1 LTLEFY
7 LPALIELLFGDVAA
21 LVDWSRPVAFLDSEL
36 QAIVP
41 DSEAG
46 DLRADKLVQV
56 TRRDGTDALLFIHFE
71 IQAQRDPAL
80 PRRMFR
86 YHYRIYDRFGQ
97 HPISLVV
104 LADDEPGWRPG
115 PYVGEVGPVRLSLE
129 YAACKLR
136 DVDLGPRLASG
147 NPVARIVQAH
157 RLAQRTRGDEAG
169 RWEAKLAFL
178 RELRGA
184 GLGWEDSVRVMRVV
198 HGLLALPRELEVAFR
213 REVKKQEE
221 AMHETMRSPY
231 ETVVWEEGREEGLQL
246 GRQEG
251 RQEGWR
257 DGRQEGLEEGR
268 CAAARE
274 MLLGILTA
282 RFGPCDDATV
292 QAIQALSD
300 GSELMRLAQ
309 GAIHFGSLADFRHEV
324 GTRRDVPTA

>member
-1 LTLEFY
+1 
-7 LPALIELLFGDVAA
+7 
-21 LVDWSRPVAFLDSEL
+21 VDWSRPVSFLDSEL

-41 DSEAG
+41 DSETG

-56 TRRDGTDALLFIHFE
+56 TRRDGTEALLLIHFE
-71 IQAQRDPAL
+71 IQAQRDPTL

-115 PYVGEVGPVRLSLE
+115 PYVQGVGPVRLSLE
-129 YAACKLR
+129 YATCKLR
-136 DVDLGPRLASG
+136 DVDLGPWLAAG

-157 RLAQRTRGDEAG
+157 RLAQRTRGDEAA
-169 RWEAKLAFL
+169 RWAAKLAFV

-184 GLGWEDSVRVMRVV
+184 GLGWEDSARMMRVV
-198 HGLLALPRELEVAFR
+198 HGLLALPRELEVELW
-213 REVKKQEE
+213 REVKREEE

-231 ETVVWEEGREEGLQL
+231 ETVVWEDGREEGREQ
-246 GRQEG
+246 
-251 RQEGWR
+251 
-257 DGRQEGLEEGR
+257 GRQEGLQEGR

-274 MLLGILTA
+274 LLLGILTT
-282 RFGPCDDATV
+282 RFGPCDAATT
-292 QAIQALSD
+292 QAMEALSD

-309 GAIHFGSLADFRHEV
+309 LAMKVQSMADFRRDLCGGGSLATPR
-324 GTRRDVPTA
+324 

>member
-1 LTLEFY
+1 MTGRSGLRPRRFASSPCVADTNRLKSPPNRFDTPWKLALDSY
-7 LPALIELLFGDVAA
+7 LPALIELLFADVAA

-41 DSEAG
+41 DSETG

-136 DVDLGPRLASG
+136 DVDLGPWLAAGS
-147 NPVARIVQAH
+147 PVARIVQAH

-198 HGLLALPRELEVAFR
+198 HGLLALPREMEVALR
-213 REVKKQEE
+213 REVRKQEE

-231 ETVVWEEGREEGLQL
+231 ETVVWEEGRD
-246 GRQEG
+246 EG
-251 RQEGWR
+251 R
-257 DGRQEGLEEGR
+257 EEGR
-268 CAAARE
+268 
-274 MLLGILTA
+274 
-282 RFGPCDDATV
+282 
-292 QAIQALSD
+292 
-300 GSELMRLAQ
+300 
-309 GAIHFGSLADFRHEV
+309 
-324 GTRRDVPTA
+324 

>member
-21 LVDWSRPVAFLDSEL
+21 LVDWSKPVAFLDSEL

-41 DSEAG
+41 DSETG

-97 HPISLVV
+97 HPISLAV

-136 DVDLGPRLASG
+136 DVDLGPWLAAGS
-147 NPVARIVQAH
+147 PVARIVQAH

-198 HGLLALPRELEVAFR
+198 HGLLALPRELEVALR
-213 REVKKQEE
+213 REVRKQEE

-231 ETVVWEEGREEGLQL
+231 ETVVWEEGL
-246 GRQEG
+246 QEG
-251 RQEGWR
+251 RKEGWR

-292 QAIQALSD
+292 QAIHALSD

-309 GAIHFGSLADFRHEV
+309 GAIRVGSLADFKREV
-324 GTRRDVPTA
+324 GKRRDVPTA

>member
-21 LVDWSRPVAFLDSEL
+21 LVDWSKPVAFLDSEL

-56 TRRDGTDALLFIHFE
+56 TRRDGTNTLLFIHFE
-71 IQAQRDPAL
+71 IQAQRDPTL

-136 DVDLGPRLASG
+136 DVDLGPWLAAGS
-147 NPVARIVQAH
+147 PVARIVQAH

-178 RELRGA
+178 RELQGA

-198 HGLLALPRELEVAFR
+198 HGLLALPRELEIALR
-213 REVKKQEE
+213 KEVRKQEE

-231 ETVVWEEGREEGLQL
+231 ETVVWEEGREEGLQ
-246 GRQEG
+246 
-251 RQEGWR
+251 
-257 DGRQEGLEEGR
+257 EGR

-309 GAIHFGSLADFRHEV
+309 GAIHVGSLADFRREV
-324 GTRRDVPTA
+324 GRSPDAPTA